1 MNFLFWILLPV
12 LFLGA
17 IIAWALETKSDRAK
31 RWHRTG
37 VSKAE
42 IGRRLGVTKYRV
54 NKFLM
59 A

>member
-12 LFLGA
+12 LLLGA
-17 IIAWALETKSDRAK
+17 IIAWALETNSERAK
-31 RWHRTG
+31 RWHRAG

-42 IGRRLGVTKYRV
+42 ISRRLDVTKYRV
-54 NKFLM
+54 NKLLL